1 VTKIE
6 NKNGSR
12 IYSESQ
18 STGVLIV
25 GGDCELAGFILK
37 ILARKG
43 VHGDLAADKSTA
55 ENFLEKNGYGLVFL
69 SERISCRPGT
79 EAEVQ
84 VSFDLLSRIRAGSP
98 QMPVIMTEGRNGH
111 SERLNSRVVELAV
124 KAVQSGCCNFLTQ
137 PAEQEKVEGLLDL
150 YLPGHN
156 VHSCAWAAEDGH
168 NLYTIVGRSS
178 RILQTVNLARRM
190 APTSAPVLISGESG
204 TGKELISYLIH
215 KESNRSDGPLVRVSC
230 AALTE
235 TLIESELFG
244 HEKGAFTGAYA
255 QRKGRFEMAHG
266 GTLLLDEITET
277 PLKFQSTLLR
287 VLEQQN
293 FERVGGSDNV
303 KVDVRIISTTN
314 KDLGQQVQQGCFR
327 ADLYYRL
334 SGLRLVIPPLRER
347 AEDLEELVWH
357 FVNLYAHQAKR
368 IINRLDPVMMDIFVN
383 YHWPG
388 NVRQLRNVV
397 LTSLILGSGKTLS
410 LADVSWLFDEL
421 EPLAQEAKNS
431 VPESQKS
438 LEPEADKLPRLG
450 GVPLVK
456 IERQAILDTLR
467 KTSGNQ
473 TKAAKILGISDRTL
487 REKVRKYREQD
498 SLAAV

>member
-12 IYSESQ
+12 VCSESQ
-18 STGVLIV
+18 SAGVLIV
-25 GGDCELAGFILK
+25 GDDAELARFILK

>member
-1 VTKIE
+1 MTKIE
-6 NKNGSR
+6 NKNDSG
-12 IYSESQ
+12 IYSKNQ
-18 STGVLIV
+18 SAGVLIV
-25 GGDCELAGFILK
+25 GDDSELAGFILK
-37 ILARKG
+37 ILAKKG
-43 VHGDLAADKSTA
+43 IHGDLAAEKSSA
-55 ENFLEKNGYGLVFL
+55 ANFLEKNGYGLVFL
-69 SERISCRPGT
+69 SERISRRPGT

-84 VSFDLLSRIRAGSP
+84 VSFDLLGQIRAGSP
-98 QMPVIMTEGRNGH
+98 QMPVIMTEARNGYIDKV
-111 SERLNSRVVELAV
+111 NSRIVGLAV
-124 KAVQSGCCNFLTQ
+124 KAIQSGCCDFLVRPT
-137 PAEQEKVEGLLDL
+137 EGEKVERLLEM
-150 YLPGHN
+150 YLPRHN

-168 NLYTIVGRSS
+168 TFYTIVGRSS

-204 TGKELISYLIH
+204 TGKELICYLIH
-215 KESNRSDGPLVRVSC
+215 KESNRSEGPLVRVSC

-235 TLIESELFG
+235 TLIGSELFG
-244 HEKGAFTGAYA
+244 HEKGAFTGAYT

-277 PLKFQSTLLR
+277 PVKFQSTLLR

-347 AEDLEELVWH
+347 VEDLEELVWH

-368 IINRLDPVMMDIFVN
+368 IITRLDPVMMDIFVN

-421 EPLAQEAKNS
+421 EPLAQEKEGGLS
-431 VPESQKS
+431 EGRRS
-438 LEPEADKLPRLG
+438 LESEADKLPQLG

-456 IERQAILDTLR
+456 VERQAILDTLR
-467 KTSGNQ
+467 KTAGNQ
-473 TKAAKILGISDRTL
+473 TRAAKILGISDRTL
-487 REKVRKYREQD
+487 REKVRKYREQS